1 MAEKLQTIKE
11 ILQEMSEMFGELYPP
26 QEAKSI
32 ASMITEEFTG
42 MSRARQMV
50 AGDRAL
56 SPEQQKD
63 ILSASIRVAD
73 GEPLQYVLG
82 YTIFCGHRFE
92 VNSNVLIPRPET
104 EEMTSLIIT
113 ENNGFKGTLTDYCT
127 GSGCIAVSLAL
138 AFPEAT
144 VCATDISVK
153 AIETARKNAIQ
164 NNADVSF
171 YNHDILNS
179 GSEVFIPC
187 DIIVS
192 NPPYVME
199 KERKEMRSNVLDHEP
214 GLALFVPDDNPLL
227 YYRKLASIALES
239 LSTDGKIYIE
249 INEALGDETI
259 ALFCC
264 EGFKKTRII
273 KDIRG
278 KERIITAQ
286 RNGRKE

>member
-11 ILQEMSEMFGELYPP
+11 ILQTMSEMFGELYPP

-50 AGDRAL
+50 AGDLAL
-56 SPEQQKD
+56 SPEQQED
-63 ILSASIRVAD
+63 ILSASIRVAE

-113 ENNGFKGTLTDYCT
+113 ENKGFKGTLTDYCT
-127 GSGCIAVSLAL
+127 GSGCIAISLAL

-171 YNHDILNS
+171 YSQDILKS
-179 GSEVFIPC
+179 GSEGFIPC

-199 KERKEMRSNVLDHEP
+199 RERNQMRSNVLDHEP

-227 YYRKLASIALES
+227 YYRKLARIAIES
-239 LSTDGKIYIE
+239 LSPDGKIYIE

-259 ALFCC
+259 AIFCC
-264 EGFKKTRII
+264 EGFKEARII